1 LCTRSW
7 LDYAFRV
14 QGPPQPTDGIRLDPA
29 RVPKEGLVVDL
40 EHDAA
45 TLVIAFAGLRG
56 FLGGFPAF
64 EFRKVLSSVDVK
76 SAFFRDHYAA
86 WYHRGVVD
94 VGPGID
100 SVIGR
105 LRELQREARRVV
117 MVGNSAG
124 GYASLLF
131 GALLGCEAY
140 AFSPQ
145 TFIDPDLLRKAGDH
159 RWDEEVGA
167 LVDSGF
173 FDPRYADLAPLLE
186 NSDGRFEIFYGALD
200 AVDWKHME
208 PVRDLERVTV
218 NRIEN
223 CDHRVV
229 RHLRDSGWL
238 LSFLRGMASEQ
249 PAPNG

>member
-1 LCTRSW
+1 VQRSSE
-7 LDYAFRV
+7 
-14 QGPPQPTDGIRLDPA
+14 PTDGIRLDPEQ
-29 RVPKEGLVVDL
+29 VPKEGIVL
-40 EHDAA
+40 ELDHDSA
-45 TLVIAFAGLRG
+45 TLVIAFAGLKG

-64 EFRKVLSSVDVK
+64 EFRKILSSVDVK

-100 SVIGR
+100 SVVDR
-105 LRELQREARRVV
+105 LRQLRGEADRVV

-124 GYASLLF
+124 GYAALLF
-131 GALLGCEAY
+131 GALLGCEVY

-145 TFIDPDLLRKAGDH
+145 TFIDPELLREAGDN
-159 RWDEEVGA
+159 RWDEELAV
-167 LVDSGF
+167 LLESGC
-173 FDPRYADLAPLLE
+173 FDPRYGNLAPLLE
-186 NSDGRFEIFYGALD
+186 KSDGRFEIFYGALD
-200 AVDWKHME
+200 AIDWKHIE

-229 RHLRDSGWL
+229 RHLRDTGWL
-238 LSFLRGMASEQ
+238 LSFLRGMAGRQ
-249 PAPNG
+249 AAANG

>member
-1 LCTRSW
+1 VQRS
-7 LDYAFRV
+7 
-14 QGPPQPTDGIRLDPA
+14 PQPTDGIKLDVSQ
-29 RVPKEGLVVDL
+29 VPKEGLIVDL
-40 EHDAA
+40 EHDGA
-45 TLVIAFAGLRG
+45 TLVVAFAGLRG

-64 EFRKVLSSVDVK
+64 EFRKILSSVDVK

-94 VGPGID
+94 VGPGIE
-100 SVIGR
+100 SVLGR
-105 LRELQREARRVV
+105 LRELQQEAHRVV

-124 GYASLLF
+124 GYAALLF

-145 TFIDPDLLRKAGDH
+145 TFIHPDLLREAGDD
-159 RWDEEVGA
+159 RWDEELAV

-173 FDPRYADLAPLLE
+173 FDPRYGDLAPLLE
-186 NSDGRFEIFYGALD
+186 KSEGRFEIFYGALD
-200 AVDWKHME
+200 GVDWKHVE
-208 PVRDLERVTV
+208 PVRGIERVTV

-249 PAPNG
+249 PAANG